1 MSNMHALHKVGD
13 AISHLRLTSERTKKR
28 NSQRLTNDD
37 GQASVSDIAVNDNDV
52 LGGKF
57 PVPQYV
63 KDVIA
68 GVAHDYVKQ
77 KDKSEKGNIV
87 KGAVREIKKNGR
99 YVKPQSWRSLVYG
112 VIF

>member
-1 MSNMHALHKVGD
+1 MSNKNALDKIGK
-13 AISHLRLTSERTKKR
+13 AILNQNLLSERNKKR
-28 NSQRLTNDD
+28 NSKRL
-37 GQASVSDIAVNDNDV
+37 AVHDNDV

-77 KDKSEKGNIV
+77 KDKSEKGNIL
-87 KGAVREIKKNGR
+87 KGIVLEIKKNGR

>member
-1 MSNMHALHKVGD
+1 MSNKNALDKIGK
-13 AISHLRLTSERTKKR
+13 AILNQNLLSERNKKR
-28 NSQRLTNDD
+28 NSKRL
-37 GQASVSDIAVNDNDV
+37 AVNDNDV

-68 GVAHDYVKQ
+68 GVASDYVKQ